1 MLATSTRGPRAPI
14 TYAMRD
20 RTFADFMAG
29 ALACISVLGFYAV
42 LRETELRQAQR
53 REEHRRLDAER
64 WALPRKRR
72 RRRSPED
79 DCRHCT
85 GSGTCDECA
94 PASCRVCKGTGL
106 QPRDEAIA
114 SRLSSLWDGAA

>member
-1 MLATSTRGPRAPI
+1 
-14 TYAMRD
+14 MRD

-42 LRETELRQAQR
+42 LRETELHQGRR
-53 REEHRRLDAER
+53 REERRRHEAER

-85 GSGTCDECA
+85 GGGECA
-94 PASCRVCKGTGL
+94 PSACRVCKGTGL
-106 QPRDEAIA
+106 QPHDEAIVT
-114 SRLSSLWDGAA
+114 RLATLWDGAA

>member
-1 MLATSTRGPRAPI
+1 
-14 TYAMRD
+14 MRD

-42 LRETELRQAQR
+42 LRETEVHEDRR
-53 REEHRRLDAER
+53 REERRRHEAER

-72 RRRSPED
+72 HRRSPED

-85 GSGTCDECA
+85 GRGECDDCA
-94 PASCRVCKGTGL
+94 PDACRICRGTGL
-106 QPRDEAIA
+106 QPHDDAIA
-114 SRLSSLWDGAA
+114 SRLAALWDPSA

>member
-1 MLATSTRGPRAPI
+1 
-14 TYAMRD
+14 MRD

-29 ALACISVLGFYAV
+29 AIACISVLGFYAV
-42 LRETELRQAQR
+42 LRETELHQQQR
-53 REEHRRLDAER
+53 GAERRRAEAER

-72 RRRSPED
+72 RRHSPED

-94 PASCRVCKGTGL
+94 PSACRVCKGTGL
-106 QPRDEAIA
+106 QPHDAAIV
-114 SRLSSLWDGAA
+114 SRLSTLWDGAA

>member
-1 MLATSTRGPRAPI
+1 
-14 TYAMRD
+14 MRD

-42 LRETELRQAQR
+42 LRETELQHGQR
-53 REEHRRLDAER
+53 RAQARRHDRDR
-64 WALPRKRR
+64 WALPPKRR

-85 GSGTCDECA
+85 GSGECGECA
-94 PASCRVCKGTGL
+94 PAACRVCKGTGL
-106 QPRDEAIA
+106 QPHDEAIVA
-114 SRLSSLWDGAA
+114 RLSTLWDPAA